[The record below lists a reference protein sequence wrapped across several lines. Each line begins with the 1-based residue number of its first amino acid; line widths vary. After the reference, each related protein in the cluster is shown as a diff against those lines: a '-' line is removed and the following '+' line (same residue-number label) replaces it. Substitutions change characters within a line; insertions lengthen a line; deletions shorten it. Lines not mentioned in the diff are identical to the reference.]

1 MNQQT
6 SVRDLLLLIM
16 GVLPTDEKELDD
28 YVAKVIQ
35 ASLQEADLWD
45 LFIAWSL
52 RSSLDV
58 KSHDPGEK
66 VNEP

>member
-28 YVAKVIQ
+28 YVAQVIQ
-35 ASLQEADLWD
+35 ASLREADPWD

-52 RSSLDV
+52 RSSIDV
-58 KSHDPGEK
+58 NPGEK